1 MAVHSNWPLVN
12 IPQGEIP
19 WIEEER
25 KVVPNVKIPFIDHL
39 FSSSLPF
46 SYVKFAMNK
55 VNMLKYHGIT
65 PYIVFDGGPLP
76 AKAKTETD
84 RAA

>member
-1 MAVHSNWPLVN
+1 MGNTHLLSWLLIAFLSPL
-12 IPQGEIP
+12 
-19 WIEEER
+19 
-25 KVVPNVKIPFIDHL
+25 
-39 FSSSLPF
+39 

-84 RAA
+84 RAACVAFSSWIALF